1 MRVNVEKVIDRD
13 QKISQLDD
21 RAGELGGL
29 FFFFQLQEK
38 IVGERKTKYDILKDA
53 PRQFKLSH
61 FLFLILIYR
70 ICV

>member
-29 FFFFQLQEK
+29 FFFFNYKKKLWEK
-38 IVGERKTKYDILKDA
+38 E
-53 PRQFKLSH
+53 KLNMT
-61 FLFLILIYR
+61 F
-70 ICV
+70 